1 MNVFPILPSV
11 RTVPRHVIKM
21 YVILCVF
28 PSLERETRERSFL
41 FKIIIW
47 ELENDNNKNN
57 IRKKEI

>member
-1 MNVFPILPSV
+1 
-11 RTVPRHVIKM
+11 M

-47 ELENDNNKNN
+47 ELENDNNKND